1 MKFFLIIIVTIFSL
15 TACKKDSDISLFKF
29 FPESNL
35 KYSGGFENSGY
46 IVRTKKLSDDLV
58 LQTTETTALETSR
71 VIKIT
76 PESATVIFLSGEGEE
91 YKPGKINSDLMIMK
105 MPLEKGNS
113 WESEGNKFEVISFD
127 GKILV
132 IERDNGNSNIKYTYE
147 IDRGLIKESFE
158 SEGFKKESELQENR

>member
-1 MKFFLIIIVTIFSL
+1 MKKLIFLVITLFIFV
-15 TACKKDSDISLFKF
+15 ACKKESNISLIRF

-46 IVRTKKLSDDLV
+46 TVVTKKLSNDLV
-58 LQTTETTALETSR
+58 LQTTKSTATETSR

-91 YKPGKINSDLMIMK
+91 YKPGKVNSNLVVMK

-113 WESEGNKFEVISFD
+113 WKSEGNKYEVVSFD
-127 GKILV
+127 GKILA
-132 IERDNGNSNIKYTYE
+132 IQRDNGNSNIKYTYE
-147 IDRGLIKESFE
+147 TDKGLIEENFE
-158 SEGFKKESELQENR
+158 SEGFKIESKIIQN